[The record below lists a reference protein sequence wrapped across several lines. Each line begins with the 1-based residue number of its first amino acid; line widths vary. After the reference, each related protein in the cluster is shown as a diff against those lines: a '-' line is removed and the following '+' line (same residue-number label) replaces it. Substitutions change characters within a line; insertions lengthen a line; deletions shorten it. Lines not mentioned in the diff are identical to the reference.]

1 MAIAS
6 SQAGPIVVSILAPT
20 VKKADKVLSE
30 IKGSTYSPRS
40 GSDWDKLW
48 EKTPFLLS
56 SEQQT
61 WPDGKFHTLGEL
73 FKTVEDYQNW
83 SLLTSNYLMQK
94 ASSECEH
101 FIPKQKL
108 NTIGIKDS
116 DGIWKARHRLYH
128 VNHANPSLGISTQ
141 PFLIDSRSP
150 TSMVHS
156 SRCPQYSSSL
166 SPAVATL

>member
-20 VKKADKVLSE
+20 IKKADKVLSE
-30 IKGSTYSPRS
+30 IKGSAFNLRS

-48 EKTPFLLS
+48 AKTPFLLS

-61 WPDGKFHTLGEL
+61 WPDRKFHRLGEL

-108 NTIGIKDS
+108 NKIGIKDS
-116 DGIWKARHRLYH
+116 DGIYGKLDTD
-128 VNHANPSLGISTQ
+128 STM
-141 PFLIDSRSP
+141 LIMQ
-150 TSMVHS
+150 T
-156 SRCPQYSSSL
+156 
-166 SPAVATL
+166 PA